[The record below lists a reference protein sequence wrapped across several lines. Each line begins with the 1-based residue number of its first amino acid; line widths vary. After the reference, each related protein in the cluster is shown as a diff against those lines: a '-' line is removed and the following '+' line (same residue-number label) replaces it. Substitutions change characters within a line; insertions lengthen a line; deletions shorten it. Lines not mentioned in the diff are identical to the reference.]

1 MKDNLRNMFPTISDE
16 AAYHLVD
23 FFYELALM
31 FESSHLQHVMR
42 YEKSLINSRHK
53 SETRKCNQRQ
63 NRKEELPDPPF

>member
-42 YEKSLINSRHK
+42 YEKSLINGNHT
-53 SETRKCNQRQ
+53 SEVQKGKQSQ
-63 NRKEELPDPPF
+63 NRKKELTDPPF

>member
-1 MKDNLRNMFPTISDE
+1 MKDNLRNLFPTISDE

-42 YEKSLINSRHK
+42 YEKSLINANHTPEIRDKQS
-53 SETRKCNQRQ
+53 Q
-63 NRKEELPDPPF
+63 NRKGELPDPPF

>member
-16 AAYHLVD
+16 TAYHLVD

-42 YEKSLINSRHK
+42 YEKSLINLNHTPEVQK
-53 SETRKCNQRQ
+53 GKQNQ
-63 NRKEELPDPPF
+63 NRKDELSDPPF

>member
-23 FFYELALM
+23 FFYELALT

-42 YEKSLINSRHK
+42 YEKSLINANHTPEDQK
-53 SETRKCNQRQ
+53 GKQRQ
-63 NRKEELPDPPF
+63 NKKEELPDPPF